1 MIWRRPL
8 VFWARC
14 KNCVPP
20 AGHEIAA
27 AQTESN
33 VSSARSATPKESRSL
48 LGANKK
54 YAGRKQEVC
63 RAHHGSNRSGSPCPG
78 VRWMGGLATKSGYI
92 DPSPPTLQPP
102 GHEFAAGQIE
112 SGVSHP
118 AENTPAPQQVGPGSK
133 LNVPEPN
140 TQDQHQTHWVC
151 AKSAWN

>member
-1 MIWRRPL
+1 MQ
-8 VFWARC
+8 
-14 KNCVPP
+14 
-20 AGHEIAA
+20 G
-27 AQTESN
+27 ESK
-33 VSSARSATPKESRSL
+33 SMQGESRSML
-48 LGANKK
+48 GESRSMLGESRSMLGANKK

-63 RAHHGSNRSGSPCPG
+63 RAHHGSNRSGSTCPG